1 MTDRVVRL
9 TFPAKAE
16 YLLLARL
23 ALSGL
28 AREVPLGDELLADLK
43 LAVTEACGNVVR
55 HAYSDGE
62 GDVSVVFAIDDSR
75 LLVTVEDH
83 GDGIRAP
90 DSPEDEADELSGP
103 LESGMG
109 MPIIR
114 AIVDELAVEP
124 GADGRGTVVRMVKHL
139 TPGSS

>member
-1 MTDRVVRL
+1 MTERVVRL
-9 TFPAKAE
+9 TFPARAE

-23 ALSGL
+23 TLSGL
-28 AREVPLGDELLADLK
+28 AQEIPLGDELLADLK
-43 LAVTEACGNVVR
+43 LAVTEACGNAVR
-55 HAYSDGE
+55 HAYRDGR
-62 GDVSVVFAIDDSR
+62 GDVNLVFTIDDTR
-75 LLVTVEDH
+75 LLMTVEDH

-90 DSPEDEADELSGP
+90 DSPEDEADELAGP

-124 GADGRGTVVRMVKHL
+124 GTDGRGTVVRMVKYL
-139 TPGSS
+139 APAT

>member
-1 MTDRVVRL
+1 MSESVVRL
-9 TFPAKAE
+9 SFPAKAD

-23 ALSGL
+23 TLSGI
-28 AREVPLGDELLADLK
+28 ARELPVSDELLADLK
-43 LAVTEACGNVVR
+43 LALTEACGNAVR
-55 HAYSDGE
+55 HAYVGTE
-62 GDVSVVFAIDDSR
+62 MGDVSIVFTIDPER
-75 LLVTVEDH
+75 LLMTVADQ

-90 DSPEDEADELSGP
+90 DVPHIAADEPVAP

-124 GADGRGTVVRMVKHL
+124 GPDGRGTLVRMVKYL
-139 TPGSS
+139 TPSA

>member
-1 MTDRVVRL
+1 MAEGLVRL
-9 TFPAKAE
+9 TFPAKAD

-28 AREVPLGDELLADLK
+28 ARDLPLGDELLADLK

-55 HAYSDGE
+55 HAYTE
-62 GDVSVVFAIDDSR
+62 GSGNVDLAFTIAEDR
-75 LLVTVEDH
+75 LLMTVSDE
-83 GDGIRAP
+83 GEGIRAP
-90 DSPEDEADELSGP
+90 DMVDLERQVDGP

-124 GADGRGTVVRMVKHL
+124 GPDGRGTVVRMVKYL
-139 TPGSS
+139 TPRA